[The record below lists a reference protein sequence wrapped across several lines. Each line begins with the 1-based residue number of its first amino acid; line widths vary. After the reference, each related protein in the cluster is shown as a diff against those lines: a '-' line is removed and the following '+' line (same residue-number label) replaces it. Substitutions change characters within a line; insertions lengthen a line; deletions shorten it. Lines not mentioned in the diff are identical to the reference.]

1 MQSLVPW
8 SVALILVLGACPA
21 LAAPQ
26 PKPVPVRGQGC
37 VAAGIE
43 ARCLIVRDLSS
54 GKLYNLTFRGMPP
67 TIGEGIEFEG
77 LPHQGPTA
85 CMQGVGL
92 DVLSWSPKDSLRC
105 KQKDAHKK

>member
-1 MQSLVPW
+1 MQRLVLS
-8 SVALILVLGACPA
+8 SVAMILA
-21 LAAPQ
+21 LSVPSTFAASP

-37 VAAGIE
+37 VATGIE
-43 ARCLIVRDLSS
+43 ARCLIVRDLNS

-67 TIGEGIEFEG
+67 AIGEGIEFEG
-77 LPHQGPTA
+77 LPHQGPSA

-92 DVLSWSPKDSLRC
+92 DVLSWSPRDSLKC